1 MPDVKYKCTRLTPIT
16 FQNEVDVILQSVL
29 LLITYHFLTNQE
41 GGTIMINHFRPH
53 PIGVNK
59 PMLLMQWSNCVSS
72 PTFSQNVSGKNID
85 FHLMAYKM

>member
-59 PMLLMQWSNCVSS
+59 PKPGNPNESS
-72 PTFSQNVSGKNID
+72 ENAAGYRGGITASARV
-85 FHLMAYKM
+85 LYKRL